1 VTGRARRGPAL
12 EAVAPSGRR
21 AVSAPPRAPLI
32 CSAEGD
38 ASPRRTC
45 GICESRSHLG
55 SMKAPKREGQTLS
68 TERPGRIL
76 IVEDNSEVMAVLRE
90 LLLRNGYDVQ
100 EARHGAEA
108 LVQLS
113 APKESLPDLV
123 ILDIGLPLEGGVG
136 VLAFMRRTV
145 HTALPVIVLTAS
157 ASHAQEQEI
166 QQLGVSAYL
175 RKPASSDLLL
185 AEVKRALAAQGRT
198 R

>member
-1 VTGRARRGPAL
+1 
-12 EAVAPSGRR
+12 
-21 AVSAPPRAPLI
+21 
-32 CSAEGD
+32 
-38 ASPRRTC
+38 
-45 GICESRSHLG
+45 
-55 SMKAPKREGQTLS
+55 MKAPKREGQTLS

>member
-1 VTGRARRGPAL
+1 
-12 EAVAPSGRR
+12 
-21 AVSAPPRAPLI
+21 
-32 CSAEGD
+32 
-38 ASPRRTC
+38 
-45 GICESRSHLG
+45 
-55 SMKAPKREGQTLS
+55 MKAPKREGQTLS

-76 IVEDNSEVMAVLRE
+76 IVEDNPEVMAVLRE

>member
-1 VTGRARRGPAL
+1 
-12 EAVAPSGRR
+12 
-21 AVSAPPRAPLI
+21 
-32 CSAEGD
+32 
-38 ASPRRTC
+38 
-45 GICESRSHLG
+45 
-55 SMKAPKREGQTLS
+55 MKSPKREGQTLS

-76 IVEDNSEVMAVLRE
+76 IVEDNPEVMAVLRE
-90 LLLRNGYDVQ
+90 LLLRSGYDVQ

-113 APKESLPDLV
+113 APKENLPDLV

-145 HTALPVIVLTAS
+145 HSALPVIVLTAS

-185 AEVKRALAAQGRT
+185 AEIKRALAAQGRT

>member
-1 VTGRARRGPAL
+1 
-12 EAVAPSGRR
+12 
-21 AVSAPPRAPLI
+21 
-32 CSAEGD
+32 
-38 ASPRRTC
+38 
-45 GICESRSHLG
+45 
-55 SMKAPKREGQTLS
+55 MKAPKREGQTLS

-76 IVEDNSEVMAVLRE
+76 IVEDNAEVMAVLRE

-113 APKESLPDLV
+113 APKGSLPDLV

-185 AEVKRALAAQGRT
+185 AEVERALAAQGRT

>member
-1 VTGRARRGPAL
+1 
-12 EAVAPSGRR
+12 
-21 AVSAPPRAPLI
+21 
-32 CSAEGD
+32 
-38 ASPRRTC
+38 
-45 GICESRSHLG
+45 LG
-55 SMKAPKREGQTLS
+55 
-68 TERPGRIL
+68 TERPARVL

-90 LLLRNGYDVQ
+90 LLLRSGYDVQ

-113 APKESLPDLV
+113 APRESLPDLV

-136 VLAFMRRTV
+136 VLAFLRRTV
-145 HTALPVIVLTAS
+145 HSALPVIVLTAS
-157 ASHAQEQEI
+157 ATLEQEREI

-185 AEVKRALAAQGRT
+185 AEVKRALAAREKA